1 MYGLQL
7 NAEGF
12 LIKGLQ
18 KSESEGFVN
27 LDARRNDLG
36 TEIVI
41 RQILS

>member
-27 LDARRNDLG
+27 LDASGNNLG
-36 TEIVI
+36 AKIF
-41 RQILS
+41 LW